1 MSEDAGGRSHTP
13 VTLFEAVLPL
23 LTMFGLFLAGA
34 LFLELG
40 TDLIVVAMLGAA
52 TVAGVI
58 AVRHGWKWSDIER
71 STGQKFAAVVPAIL
85 ILLAIGLLIGT
96 WVYSGTIPFMVY
108 WGVRLVSPEHL
119 VLTAFL
125 ATAVMSLATGTSWG
139 SAGTI
144 GVALMGTAAALDVP
158 LAMAGGAVISGAY
171 FGDKMSPLSDMT
183 NIAAISADANLYRH
197 IRHMIYTAGPSFV
210 LAVLVYSF
218 VGGGAPGGGIP
229 EQGRIL
235 LADLDA
241 AFSLNP
247 LVLLPAVMI
256 VLSMIWQMPPALA
269 IAASS
274 VVAAIIGITLQG
286 FGLQNAIVA
295 GVSGFDPAVVA
306 DAAPVGGF
314 GEAFGTLVG
323 RGGIASMVP
332 TLLVIFAAFLLA
344 GALDVSGSLDLLINR
359 MLGAVRGTFGL
370 IAATMASGATM
381 IGLTSHGAVTCLIVG
396 GLYQKAYR
404 ERGFAP
410 ENLSRSLEDSVTIV
424 EPLMPWTVSA
434 VYMATTI
441 GVPTLS
447 YAPWAVF
454 CYMGPVWS
462 LLYAAFYD
470 RTGVGLKRTQ
480 AQAQGASV
488 GAAGED
494 SRV

>member
-1 MSEDAGGRSHTP
+1 MSEDAERDGRTP
-13 VTLFEAVLPL
+13 VSLLEAVLPL
-23 LTMFGLFLAGA
+23 ATMFGLFLAGA

-40 TDLIVVAMLGAA
+40 TELIVVAMLGAA

-58 AVRHGWKWSDIER
+58 AVRHGAKWSDIER

-85 ILLAIGLLIGT
+85 ILLAIGMLIGT

-108 WGVRLVSPEHL
+108 WGVRLVSPERL
-119 VLTAFL
+119 ILTAFL

-144 GVALMGTAAALDVP
+144 GVALMGTAAALEVP
-158 LAMAGGAVISGAY
+158 MAAAAGAVVSGAY

-197 IRHMIYTAGPSFV
+197 IRHMVWTAGPSFV
-210 LAVLVYSF
+210 LAVIVYAIA
-218 VGGGAPGGGIP
+218 GGGAPGGGIP
-229 EQGRIL
+229 EQGQML

-241 AFSLNP
+241 AFSLNL
-247 LVLLPAVMI
+247 LVLLPAVII
-256 VLSMIWQMPPALA
+256 VLSMVRQTPPALA

-274 VVAAIIGITLQG
+274 AVAAIIGMTVQG
-286 FGLQNAIVA
+286 FGLQSALVA
-295 GVSGFDPAVVA
+295 GVSGFDPAMI
-306 DAAPVGGF
+306 DATRPGGF
-314 GEAFGTLVG
+314 GESFLTLVG

-359 MLGAVRGTFGL
+359 MLGAVRNTFGL

-396 GLYQKAYR
+396 GLYQKAYE

-434 VYMATTI
+434 VYMATTV
-441 GVPTLS
+441 GVPTIS

-454 CYMGPVWS
+454 CFMGPVWS
-462 LLYAAFYD
+462 LLYAAFFD
-470 RTGVGLKRTQ
+470 RTGIGLKRTEAQ
-480 AQAQGASV
+480 AGAQAQT
-488 GAAGED
+488 
-494 SRV
+494 